1 MKTAPKKNLQPKEN
15 YTKILYMFSEEKK
28 MAGKTKSNK
37 YQGREPSKSYDSR
50 DKDPVEGTY
59 NMITTI
65 YIPFKKIY
73 LIFGFRVCGQLY
85 CLSL

>member
-1 MKTAPKKNLQPKEN
+1 
-15 YTKILYMFSEEKK
+15 

-37 YQGREPSKSYDSR
+37 YQWREPSRSDDPK
-50 DKDPVEGTY
+50 DKDPVEGTF

-73 LIFGFRVCGQLY
+73 LIFGFRVCGQL
-85 CLSL
+85 